1 MTRPVPAAP
10 PPAPVAQR
18 LVIRY
23 SKSGRMRFASHRDI
37 ARAVERGVRKAG
49 LPVAYSAGFSPHP
62 KISYA
67 GGAPTG
73 TASEAEYLEIA
84 LTGECAAPDVRH
96 RLNAALPDGIDVIE
110 VLELGGRLGG
120 DGGLRL
126 EGSQWRV
133 VLPGVAPA
141 EAARAAQAFLAA
153 ASVMVERS
161 TGKGTRRLDARAAV
175 VTLGLDRGAG
185 GSGAMGSGVS
195 PGKQSVP
202 PGWHSAAQD
211 GDAGCAVLHMAV
223 RHLTPAVRPDDILA
237 ALSTVA
243 ALAPSSPP
251 LVTRLAQGP
260 LGVDAGIEGA
270 GDGAAAGTAEPG
282 LPDPAP
288 PRPDRSAA
296 PRPAAA
302 PPAGPAAA
310 GRVPQR
316 PGPAAAQRQEKETR
330 MSEAAAAAVGDA
342 AAPATPFSAYEQLPR
357 GAEGPDSG
365 PRAREYDGRLPGC
378 SKPSGMT
385 ENQTTMGRPALA
397 TPLA

>member
-23 SKSGRMRFASHRDI
+23 SKAGRMRFASHRDI

-84 LTGECAAPDVRH
+84 LTGQCAAPDVRD
-96 RLNAALPDGIDVIE
+96 RLNAALPDGIDVVE
-110 VLELGGRLGG
+110 VLELAGGLGG

-133 VLPGVAPA
+133 VLPGVASA
-141 EAARAAQAFLAA
+141 DAARAVQAFLAA
-153 ASVMVERS
+153 DSVVVERS
-161 TGKGTRRLDARAAV
+161 TSKGTRRLDARAAV
-175 VTLGLDRGAG
+175 VALELDRHA
-185 GSGAMGSGVS
+185 V
-195 PGKQSVP
+195 
-202 PGWHSAAQD
+202 QD
-211 GDAGCAVLHMAV
+211 DDAGCATLRMAV
-223 RHLTPAVRPDDILA
+223 RHVTPAVRADDILVG
-237 ALSTVA
+237 LSTVA
-243 ALAPSSPP
+243 ALAPSAPAR
-251 LVTRLAQGP
+251 VTRLAQGP
-260 LGVDAGIEGA
+260 LGIEAEIGDA
-270 GDGAAAGTAEPG
+270 GDGAPAWIAEPVT
-282 LPDPAP
+282 
-288 PRPDRSAA
+288 PRPAR
-296 PRPAAA
+296 PRPAA
-302 PPAGPAAA
+302 G
-310 GRVPQR
+310 
-316 PGPAAAQRQEKETR
+316 QRQENRTR
-330 MSEAAAAAVGDA
+330 VSEAAVAAVGNA
-342 AAPATPFSAYEQLPR
+342 AAPATPSSAYEQLPR

-378 SKPSGMT
+378 SKPSGT
-385 ENQTTMGRPALA
+385 IENQTTMGRRALA